1 MYNFDGNITHGLQL
15 TIGETVHILEECA
28 GKRDLILI
36 IDSQLVYQQSFN
48 AKEYFLI
55 DLSCYLNLCY
65 QFEVFRFCCECFTM
79 AKMAFRSIL
88 RKEFSNFIYA

>member
-1 MYNFDGNITHGLQL
+1 MQNLELVGVYRWHVKIRFQILNFSRCTELYQICLLRLVVVYNFDGNITHGLQL

-48 AKEYFLI
+48 A
-55 DLSCYLNLCY
+55 
-65 QFEVFRFCCECFTM
+65 
-79 AKMAFRSIL
+79 
-88 RKEFSNFIYA
+88 